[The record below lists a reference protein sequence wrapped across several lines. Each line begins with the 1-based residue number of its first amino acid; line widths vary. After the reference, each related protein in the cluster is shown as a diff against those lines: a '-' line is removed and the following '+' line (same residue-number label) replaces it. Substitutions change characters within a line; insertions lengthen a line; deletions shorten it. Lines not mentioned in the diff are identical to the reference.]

1 MTSAAMHLIG
11 DDKSG
16 LPEERMERIRDNNL
30 TAQIPGI
37 MAPRR
42 TRAAVARQRF
52 IR

>member
-1 MTSAAMHLIG
+1 MTSAAMHLIVY
-11 DDKSG
+11 DKSG

-30 TAQIPGI
+30 AAQITGI
-37 MAPRR
+37 MRSRR